1 MEIKAINLDF
11 YGTLVDWLPI
21 WIEVSDLIVTENK
34 LEVSSNDFALEWRG
48 IQRDMLF
55 KKEFIPYKQ
64 NIKEALVQ
72 LCQRYDIKENDYS
85 DILFNKWGEINPCP
99 EVPEVLNKLKEKY
112 KLAIC
117 SNSARDLFDI
127 CANKLP
133 IIFDKVFISDETK
146 VNKPHLEMYAISIKN
161 FGVPKENILHIASSQ
176 MDIKGATKAG
186 LKVCWINRQKEKLV
200 IDTPTPNFEIHK
212 LTELL
217 EIIKF

>member
-1 MEIKAINLDF
+1 MDIKAINLDF

-21 WIEVSDLIVTENK
+21 WVKVSDIIVTENK
-34 LEVSSNDFALEWRG
+34 LDVSSNDFALEWRG
-48 IQRDMLF
+48 IQRDMLS
-55 KKEFIPYKQ
+55 KEKFIPYKQ

-72 LCQRYDIKENDYS
+72 LCQKYNIKENDYS
-85 DILFNKWGEINPCP
+85 DILFNKWEEINPCP
-99 EVPEVLNKLKEKY
+99 EVPELLKKLKEKY

-117 SNSARDLFDI
+117 SNSARDLFDV

-146 VNKPHLEMYAISIKN
+146 VNKPHSKMYEIAIQEV
-161 FGVPKENILHIASSQ
+161 GVPKENILHIASSQ

-186 LKVCWINRQKEKLV
+186 LKVCWINRQKEELA
-200 IDTPTPNFEIHK
+200 IDTPTPDFEIHK

-217 EIIKF
+217 EIFK